1 MARSRSLASS
11 LSFLSSSS
19 RRFVVCLFVMLAFG
33 GMASGAASAR
43 DMVSVDGATANM
55 RSGPGTGYRAEW
67 SLAHGYP
74 LRVVGRQGNWLKVS
88 DFEKDV
94 GWVHRSLLGNKPHH
108 VVKASVANIRQRPTT
123 RSPIVGRLQRGEV
136 VETLGRQPGW
146 IRVSA
151 DGSKGWVASDL
162 LWGW

>member
-1 MARSRSLASS
+1 MTRSRSMP
-11 LSFLSSSS
+11 SFLSPLSS
-19 RRFVVCLFVMLAFG
+19 RFAIGLLVMLACAG
-33 GMASGAASAR
+33 VASPGAAWAR
-43 DMVSVDGATANM
+43 DMVSVNGATANM
-55 RSGPGTGYRAEW
+55 RSGPGTRYPADW
-67 SLAHGYP
+67 TLARGYP

-123 RSPIVGRLQRGEV
+123 RSPIVGRLQHGEV
-136 VETLGRQPGW
+136 VETLGREPGW

-151 DGSKGWVASDL
+151 DGSKGWVAANL